1 MKRRFLQAGGLVAAI
16 LLIAAAAVAQRGF
29 GQRGFGGGGARIQEG
44 DDPYERVAEPREA
57 EFHFIRTEYTDLP
70 QFHRGFGYA
79 SREGQGTGWWVVDW
93 PAADN
98 HFTAGLQRLT
108 RIDTGDPR
116 HLRLTDDRLFD
127 YPWIYATQTGW
138 WGLSSAEIA
147 RLREYL
153 LRGGYLVTDDFWG
166 PDPTQWD
173 IFRNT
178 MALVLPDQ
186 AITDIALTDPVM
198 HVLYDIGEKDLTWI
212 PGSRHL
218 RRGYDGTVTVV
229 QPAGTAPAWRAMEDG
244 KGHMVVSVN
253 YNTDIGDAWEFAD
266 VPYYPEK
273 MTALAYRYGVNYV
286 VYAMTH

>member
-1 MKRRFLQAGGLVAAI
+1 MKRGLVQPVAI
-16 LLIAAAAVAQRGF
+16 LAVLLAVAVAGVAQRGF
-29 GQRGFGGGGARIQEG
+29 QRGGGRFGARMQEP
-44 DDPYERVAEPREA
+44 DDPYDRVAERREG

-70 QFHRGFGYA
+70 QFHRGFGYS
-79 SREGQGTGWWVVDW
+79 SRDGQGSGWWVVDW

-108 RIDTGDPR
+108 RIDIGDPR
-116 HLRLTDDRLFD
+116 HLGLTDEHLFD

-153 LRGGYLVTDDFWG
+153 LRGGYLMTDDFWST
-166 PDPTQWD
+166 DPRQWEV
-173 IFRNT
+173 FRST
-178 MALVLPDQ
+178 MALVLPEQ
-186 AITDIALTDPVM
+186 PIADIALMDPVM
-198 HVLYDIGEKDLTWI
+198 HVLYDIEEKDLTWI

-229 QPAGTAPAWRAMEDG
+229 QPEGTKPAWMSMEDG
-244 KGHMVVSVN
+244 NGHMVVAVN

-273 MTALAYRYGVNYV
+273 MTALAYRYGINYV